1 MKVMVIN
8 GANLNF
14 LGIREKNIY
23 GSFTYENLCDYIQD
37 YEEFKK
43 INFTFLQSNIEG
55 EIVNFIQRAYQEKFD
70 GIIINPGG
78 YTHTSVSIFDAIKA
92 VSIPTIEV
100 HISNIHQREDFRSKC
115 LIAGACIGQITGLGK
130 YSYILAIKYLLE
142 NI

>member
-55 EIVNFIQRAYQEKFD
+55 EIVNFIQRAYNEKFD
-70 GIIINPGG
+70 GIVINPGG